1 MNKRAKITL
10 ASDLPVRTLRRILQ
24 DTESLTGPD
33 DESVRALR
41 RALTKA
47 RRRAVAKRKGAHRR
61 EPI

>member
-10 ASDLPVRTLRRILQ
+10 ASDLPVRILRRILQ
-24 DTESLTGPD
+24 DTESLAGPD

-47 RRRAVAKRKGAHRR
+47 RRRALAKPKGPHRH
-61 EPI
+61 EAI